1 MEYSIQST
9 TSVGRKS
16 QKAALKLST
25 DERHPNLHG
34 WIVVCIE
41 NLIRFDC
48 VAESHNVS
56 ANGRDFVDPSIHG
69 ARLALTAVAVGL

>member
-41 NLIRFDC
+41 NLIRFDR
-48 VAESHNVS
+48 VAESHSVG
-56 ANGRDFVDPSIHG
+56 ANGRADILLAERG
-69 ARLALTAVAVGL
+69 CLALQVEDPA